1 MDENGF
7 VFDDIEVSGVPRLFA
22 VDSRGSGSLSESR
35 LLATLVWELVLHG
48 GDELW
53 EEVLETDTFAGSTDL
68 FTGVTG
74 DFGFSWELTC
84 TKGGR
89 SFDGTVLNPGF
100 SLDDV
105 SRVCWASVLLLDEP
119 DLLFSGVCDFS
130 CAFSDSFFPNGG
142 IIGLL
147 VGEGSFPILLH
158 VCANRAK
165 GLFFASS

>member
-7 VFDDIEVSGVPRLFA
+7 VFDDIEVSGVPRLFDI
-22 VDSRGSGSLSESR
+22 DSRGSGSVSESR
-35 LLATLVWELVLHG
+35 LLATLVWELVHG

-105 SRVCWASVLLLDEP
+105 SRVC
-119 DLLFSGVCDFS
+119 
-130 CAFSDSFFPNGG
+130 
-142 IIGLL
+142 
-147 VGEGSFPILLH
+147 
-158 VCANRAK
+158 
-165 GLFFASS
+165 